1 MSLFSKLRHFT
12 TKLILNWLNP
22 EPDRSGQG
30 TNVTKASSENH
41 IPVVYGTR
49 EVGGTIVFMNTTNP
63 DDGDDVKNDLL
74 HLIVV
79 WCEGGI
85 DGVEDLWLNKIS
97 INDSKFD
104 AKDGGR
110 WAHAVHFPNG
120 MGNYTYSY
128 LKEAG
133 WDAASKNHKLQGLAC
148 SYIRLEWSIADDAPF
163 TGVPDLTAIIRG
175 KKVKNLHTGA
185 VEYSENPAYILHDY
199 LTASIYGKELAASE
213 IYLQSF
219 KDAATV
225 CDTLVPQYQGAS
237 ETQKLFT
244 CNQVIDTAQSI
255 LDNVELLGKSMRGI
269 IPIIN
274 GQLHLIIEQDEPVTP
289 EGLSERDFKSKIQY
303 SSGGKNKRYN
313 RVIVEYID
321 KEALYSEQ
329 DAIYPEKGSELE
341 QQWLAAD
348 NGVLLEHR
356 FKVSACTNYYEAR
369 QMARVIAMLSRESLN
384 FTVTASPIALQYTV
398 GDIVPITVKKLGWD
412 EKPFRLIKSNLQD
425 NGDYKL
431 TFKEHQPYIYNWLS
445 GVVRPPIPDS
455 NLPNPRQVAAPTEL
469 TATALDD
476 GHVKISWV
484 SAYTYFDVQI
494 YRNNTLIKRT
504 VTPQPEY
511 IITDLDA
518 GSFEIDIRARSNM
531 GYHSE
536 FVTLSFDVLTPGEP
550 IVSIDSATY
559 NTLVLSARVLG
570 AGLGTTFE
578 WQFLG
583 TNDNPRTEV
592 NTHSGYNYTFT
603 GLQPDTEY
611 NFKVRTKNVA
621 GVSPW
626 VAVSAST
633 TVADFAEY
641 IADLEIS
648 QLSQEAQNL
657 ISDINQQV
665 DRLRP
670 ETENNLPSLIAK
682 NIDAIT
688 GLTEKVE
695 VLDAENPNSI
705 PFKID
710 QLVDIVDVINAEN
723 PNNLQSQLAQST
735 SKINDLERI
744 TQVLDAS
751 SSASLPALIKIN
763 QIAIEKQ
770 RLEQQNLG
778 LSVLNVTSAYT
789 NWRNEY
795 ERRTLDNERLI
806 DAAAYVD
813 PDTGTIVN
821 RAYAYTDESFN
832 SAQLLIEGAES
843 KITLNA
849 KQIAQS
855 QNRITQAEATLK
867 LQAGQ
872 ITQRATFA
880 EVESQIAGA
889 LAALQPAYSWQ
900 FNTSAEGFTG
910 VDSHN
915 AQGYIVASSQVAT
928 PAISYDATE
937 NPMFRIRVRKH
948 VGATWRGDIKF
959 NGGTTALHLPEPASD
974 EWETLN
980 IDATGTA
987 GYAGTITSL
996 EFDLGSCDIDFIE
1009 VGKRGA
1015 NDLALAD
1022 ITARTTTLE
1031 NDINA
1036 RTGIM
1041 AQYATTA
1048 WVNALGFQTQSNV
1061 QALIDSFNTKYSISA
1076 VLQEFSDNNT
1086 ILKANAAQ
1094 TWIDGANATI
1104 REQVNSILNTE
1115 NGVND
1120 RIATAERSLDAIKG
1134 EISQSVSQI
1143 SGLELNV
1150 KEQGLADIIHA
1161 YNQLQQDNDL
1171 AAQGYSLS
1179 VATEKLT
1186 AVTNDVESLATQQL
1200 ELAGAFAQ
1208 NQAYLTSLNQAFANE
1223 RTARS
1228 SSERELRAEITREG
1242 QRSVAQANER
1252 LAATVGYCIDA
1263 DGNLVDEADAM
1274 ACIAAG
1280 HEWIDGPLVELI
1292 NEYTATYVNKQGFQ
1306 TAANVEQYINT
1317 LNAEYGVT
1325 ATIQQIND
1333 EGVIT
1338 AAKEAQQWINAADGT
1353 ITDLIT
1359 QYVNKPDGINT
1370 SISFAYDLIQ
1380 ANADEISATANAQ
1393 QQLSARFDQAE
1404 SDINTFNEALTNE
1417 QQARATMGSQ
1427 LRVEFQSQ
1435 DLAMLATANEFTR
1448 AVTGYCIDAEGNRVD
1463 EDDAIACE
1471 AAGHTWVDGPAV
1483 QRAVEISAAWVT
1495 LQGYQTQS
1503 NVQQSI
1509 NSWDASYGVTATIQ
1523 QINDDD
1529 VITAAKEAR
1538 SWINAA
1544 EGTIEDVITQYVNKP
1559 DGINTSLSF
1568 AYDLIQANADEL
1580 SAAAT
1585 ARQQL
1590 STRLEG
1596 AEADI
1601 ITTNEALTTEQQARA
1616 TMGSQLR
1623 VEFQSQDLAMLAT
1636 ANEFTRAVTGYCIDA
1651 EGNRVDEDD
1660 AIACETAG
1668 HTWVDGP
1675 AVQRAV
1681 EISAAW
1687 VTLQGF
1693 QTQSN
1698 VQQQLDT
1705 FNSTY
1710 QVSATLEQFAGNN
1723 TLQKAN
1729 NAQLFIDGAEEY
1741 IAQRITAYNAQ
1752 EGSVNA
1758 KFSDVQQRLDAAEGS
1773 LSTSIVQIQGLSQAQ
1788 QASDLNAVI
1797 AAYDALISE
1806 NELAELDVKAA
1817 LANEKLQAQTN
1828 EVESLAQQQLELAA
1842 LFNDSKAIIT
1852 SLNQAVSS
1860 QYQSSV
1866 IRDQRYQ
1873 ATFENVSARFSD
1885 VTTAIATIDEA
1896 NTLRDQEFESFVAD
1910 TIAQFDEVAETFASQ
1925 DQAFSTL
1932 QQTLTAKINEDTE
1945 AAKNEAV
1952 STAQQYTRTAV
1963 GYCVNAQGQITSESD
1978 AVQCVTDGGTWLAGP
1993 LAEYIENLQISDG
2006 ESTASIK
2013 QIRQVFT
2020 KENGQ
2025 LVARGGW
2032 TLDNNGR
2039 IVSIAGYND
2048 GETGH
2053 IDIGA
2058 DLLRFGVVVDGAFVP
2073 TSYID
2078 NADPANP
2085 VQVIRGRLVLG
2096 DGHTVNSLEDIR
2108 AQDGEDGKTPTVT
2121 QNPDGS
2127 YTISNGTDSVTIR
2140 DGENAP
2146 IPTVT
2151 NNGNGTYTVTD
2162 GSGNSVIVRDGED
2175 GYTPVKG
2182 TDYFDGNDGSFVSYI
2197 FKAAISKPSTPSG
2210 GSFDGATESFPSGW
2224 NDTPIY
2230 VSGQITWV
2238 SKTRYRIVNNTWTK
2252 TEWSSPVE
2260 YIIRGEKGE
2269 SVKGDAG
2276 ARGAGQY
2283 EVATSTGTWSDAIA
2297 NAAVPNGTPVAGDIV
2312 HIYKSSDITVGTY
2325 KKHNGSVW
2333 VGYTLV
2339 VDGNA
2344 LFPGSV
2350 DGGAFKAGTRI
2361 ESPRIDLIGTN
2372 FMKIELA
2379 SGFGPENLWYWYGPK
2394 FMKNGLPDLSMCTRA
2409 NATEWKDTN
2418 GNLFTKGTFI
2428 AGSLESS
2435 VSTSQLVSNPNREL
2449 EFTSN
2454 GNTIHF
2460 AISYSHRRIY
2470 YGPRDGGPT
2479 SVYCPSTQQFQPV
2492 SGTVYLE
2499 RWNGSSWVVI
2509 SSRSFSGTYSCEDG
2523 YFEGE
2528 PGTPNS
2534 PYVAMSLSNKS
2545 WTYNHTPG
2553 SGYQKYRVRAAVN
2566 NFQSNSGVGQFL
2578 SLAASE

>member
-30 TNVTKASSENH
+30 TNVSKASSENY

-49 EVGGTIVFMNTTNP
+49 EVAGTIVFMNTTDP

-74 HLIVV
+74 HIIVV

-110 WAHAVHFPNG
+110 WAHAIHFPNG

-175 KKVKNLHTGA
+175 KKVKNLHSGA
-185 VEYSENPAYILHDY
+185 IEYSENPAYILHDY
-199 LTASIYGKELAASE
+199 LTAKIYGKELASSD

-219 KDAATV
+219 KDAAAV

-237 ETQKLFT
+237 TTQKLFT
-244 CNQVIDTAQSI
+244 CNQVIDTAQSV
-255 LDNVELLGKSMRGI
+255 LDNVELLGKTMRGI

-274 GQLHLIIEQDEPVTP
+274 GKLHLIIEQDDPATP
-289 EGLSERDFKSKIQY
+289 EGLSDRDFKSKIQY

-329 DAIYPEKGSELE
+329 DAIYPEPDSELE
-341 QQWLAAD
+341 QQWLNED

-356 FKVSACTNYYEAR
+356 FKVSGCTNYYEAR
-369 QMARVIAMLSRESLN
+369 QMARVIAMLSRESLT
-384 FTVTASPIALQYTV
+384 FTVTAGPIAMQYTV
-398 GDIVPITVKKLGWD
+398 ADVVPINVDKLGWSS
-412 EKPFRLIKSNLQD
+412 KPFRLIKSQMLD

-536 FVTLSFDVLTPGEP
+536 FVTFAFDVATPGEP
-550 IVSIDSATY
+550 IVKIDSATY
-559 NTLVLSARVLG
+559 NTLVLSASVLG

-583 TNDNPRTEV
+583 TNANPRTEV

-611 NFKVRTKNVA
+611 NFKIRTKNVV

-626 VAVSAST
+626 VSVSART
-633 TVADFAEY
+633 TFSDLIEY
-641 IADLEIS
+641 INDIPLTK
-648 QLSQEAQNL
+648 LSPEAQDL
-657 ISDINQQV
+657 INDINQQV

-670 ETENNLPSLIAK
+670 ETEDNLPSLIAK
-682 NIDAIT
+682 NINAIT
-688 GLTEKVE
+688 GLAEKVE
-695 VLDAENPNSI
+695 V
-705 PFKID
+705 ID
-710 QLVDIVDVINAEN
+710 AEN
-723 PNNLQSQLAQST
+723 PNNLQSQLAQSN
-735 SKINDLERI
+735 SKINELERV
-744 TQVLDAS
+744 TEVLDAS
-751 SSASLPALIKIN
+751 KNNSLPALIKIN
-763 QIAIEKQ
+763 QIAIESQ
-770 RLEQQNLG
+770 RLQQQDLG
-778 LSVLNVTSAYT
+778 LSVLNVTAAYT

-795 ERRTLDNERLI
+795 ERRAFNNERLI
-806 DAAAYVD
+806 DAAVYVD

-821 RAYAYTDESFN
+821 RAFAYTDESFN

-855 QNRITQAEATLK
+855 QNRITQAEATLVI
-867 LQAGQ
+867 QAAQ
-872 ITQRATFA
+872 INQRATFA
-880 EVESQIAGA
+880 QVEGQIAGA

-900 FNTSAEGFTG
+900 FNTGVEGFAG
-910 VDSHN
+910 ADSHH
-915 AQGYIVASSQVAT
+915 AQGYIVATNPVST
-928 PAISYDATE
+928 PVISYDATE

-948 VGATWRGDIKF
+948 AGATWKGNISF
-959 NGGTTALHLPEPASD
+959 NGGATLLHLREPTTD
-974 EWETLN
+974 DWETLTL
-980 IDATGTA
+980 DATGTN
-987 GYAGTITSL
+987 GYVGTITSL
-996 EFDLGSCDIDFIE
+996 AFDLGPCDIDSIE

-1061 QALIDSFNTKYSISA
+1061 QTLIDSFNTQYNISA
-1076 VLQEFSDNNT
+1076 VLQAFSDNNT

-1094 TWIDGANATI
+1094 SWIDGANATI
-1104 REQVNSILNTE
+1104 RDQVTSILNNE
-1115 NGVND
+1115 DGVNQ
-1120 RIATAERSLDAIKG
+1120 RIASAEQSLDAIKG
-1134 EISQSVSQI
+1134 EISQSVTQI
-1143 SGLELNV
+1143 SGLELDV
-1150 KEQGLADIIHA
+1150 KEQGLADILQA
-1161 YNQLQQDNDL
+1161 YNQLQQDKDL
-1171 AAQGYSLS
+1171 AEQGYSLA
-1179 VATEKLT
+1179 VANEKLT
-1186 AVTNDVESLATQQL
+1186 AVTNDVSSLATQQL

-1223 RTARS
+1223 RSARS
-1228 SSERELRAEITREG
+1228 STERELRAEITQEG
-1242 QRSVAQANER
+1242 ERSVAQANER
-1252 LAATVGYCIDA
+1252 LEATVGYCIDA
-1263 DGNLVDEADAM
+1263 EGNRVDEVDAL

-1280 HEWIDGPLVELI
+1280 HEWIAGPLVELI
-1292 NEYTATYVNKQGFQ
+1292 NNYTAVFVGAQGFQ
-1306 TAANVEQYINT
+1306 TASNVQQFISTFDGEHGI
-1317 LNAEYGVT
+1317 T

-1333 EGVIT
+1333 DGVIE

-1353 ITDLIT
+1353 ITNLIT

-1393 QQLSARFDQAE
+1393 QQLSARMGDAE
-1404 SDINTFNEALTNE
+1404 SDINTAQEAITTE
-1417 QQARATMGSQ
+1417 QQARASMGSQ
-1427 LRVEFQSQ
+1427 LRIEFQNQ

-1448 AVTGYCIDAEGNRVD
+1448 AVTGYCVDA
-1463 EDDAIACE
+1463 
-1471 AAGHTWVDGPAV
+1471 
-1483 QRAVEISAAWVT
+1483 Q
-1495 LQGYQTQS
+1495 
-1503 NVQQSI
+1503 
-1509 NSWDASYGVTATIQ
+1509 
-1523 QINDDD
+1523 
-1529 VITAAKEAR
+1529 
-1538 SWINAA
+1538 
-1544 EGTIEDVITQYVNKP
+1544 
-1559 DGINTSLSF
+1559 
-1568 AYDLIQANADEL
+1568 
-1580 SAAAT
+1580 
-1585 ARQQL
+1585 
-1590 STRLEG
+1590 
-1596 AEADI
+1596 
-1601 ITTNEALTTEQQARA
+1601 
-1616 TMGSQLR
+1616 
-1623 VEFQSQDLAMLAT
+1623 
-1636 ANEFTRAVTGYCIDA
+1636 
-1651 EGNRVDEDD
+1651 GNRVDEDD

-1698 VQQQLDT
+1698 VQQSLNT
-1705 FNSTY
+1705 FDATY
-1710 QVSATLEQFAGNN
+1710 KVSATLQQFSDND

-1729 NAQLFIDGAEEY
+1729 NAQQFINGAESY

-1752 EGSVNA
+1752 EDGVDA
-1758 KFSDVQQRLDAAEGS
+1758 KFSDVQERLDAAEGTI
-1773 LSTSIVQIQGLSQAQ
+1773 STSIVQIQGLNQAQ
-1788 QASDLNAVI
+1788 QATDLNAVI
-1797 AAYDALISE
+1797 AAYNALLSD

-1817 LANEKLQAQTN
+1817 FANEKLQAQTT
-1828 EVESLAQQQLELAA
+1828 ELESLAQQQLELAA

-1852 SLNQAVSS
+1852 SLNQAVSN

-1885 VTTAIATIDEA
+1885 VTSAIATIDEA
-1896 NTLRDQEFESFVAD
+1896 NTVRDEEFESFVAD
-1910 TIAQFDEVAETFASQ
+1910 TIAQFDEVTETFASQ
-1925 DQAFSTL
+1925 NQAFSTL
-1932 QQTLTAKINEDTE
+1932 QQTLTAKINEDTA

-1963 GYCVNAQGQITSESD
+1963 GYCVNAEGQITSETD
-1978 AVQCVTDGGTWLAGP
+1978 AVQCVTDGGNWISGP
-1993 LAEYIENLQISDG
+1993 LAEYIENLQIRDG
-2006 ESTASIK
+2006 DNSASIK
-2013 QIRQVFT
+2013 QLRQLFT
-2020 KENGQ
+2020 TVDGK

-2039 IVSIAGYND
+2039 VVGIAGYND
-2048 GETGH
+2048 GEVGNL
-2053 IDIGA
+2053 
-2058 DLLRFGVVVDGAFVP
+2058 DLVGDVIRQGVMINGTFVP
-2073 TSYID
+2073 TSYVD
-2078 NADPANP
+2078 NSDPANP
-2085 VQVIRGRLVLG
+2085 VHIFKGRLVLG
-2096 DGHTVNSLEDIR
+2096 DGHTVSNLDDIK
-2108 AQDGEDGKTPTVT
+2108 AQNGKDGITPTLST
-2121 QNPDGS
+2121 NPDGS
-2127 YTISNGTDSVTIR
+2127 YTISNGTDSITIR

-2151 NNGNGTYTVTD
+2151 NNGDGTYTVTD
-2162 GSGNSVIVRDGED
+2162 GEGNSVIVKDGQD

-2182 TDYFDGNDGSFVSYI
+2182 TDYFDGNDGSFVSYV
-2197 FKAAISKPSTPSG
+2197 FKASTSKPSTPSG
-2210 GSFDGATESFPSGW
+2210 GSFDGATESFPTGW
-2224 NDTPIY
+2224 SDTPVY

-2252 TEWSSPVE
+2252 TGWSSPVE
-2260 YIIRGEKGE
+2260 YII
-2269 SVKGDAG
+2269 KGDKG
-2276 ARGAGQY
+2276 NPGDSIKGDKGDRGAGRY
-2283 EVATSTGTWSDAIA
+2283 IIGNTEGIWYNSIA
-2297 NAAVPNGTPVAGDIV
+2297 NSAVPDGIPVINDIV
-2312 HIYKSSDITVGTY
+2312 TIYKLSNPAVEDTRRY
-2325 KKHNGSVW
+2325 NGSTW
-2333 VGYTLV
+2333 VSYALHVHGDALIDGT
-2339 VDGNA
+2339 VDGRVFRAN
-2344 LFPGSV
+2344 
-2350 DGGAFKAGTRI
+2350 TRI
-2361 ESPRIDLIGTN
+2361 ESPRIDLIGGA

-2379 SGFGPENLWYWYGPK
+2379 SGFGPDNLWYWYGPK
-2394 FMKNGLPDLSMCTRA
+2394 IMSNGLPDLNKLRKS
-2409 NATEWKDTN
+2409 NALEWKDTAGNAYFGGAITAGILSTALSTTNLSATASVTIGPFGSN
-2418 GNLFTKGTFI
+2418 GGIIDLVCSLLATSNASGHSDTSPSAPPAPTYTINLYEYINGGWLSRKSQTFTGN
-2428 AGSLESS
+2428 SS
-2435 VSTSQLVSNPNREL
+2435 VSSEFDFESKKYIWSTSQSCSGSFTYTDNKLNTSNRTYKLSITARTGFQTSGSYDPSQKLTLVS
-2449 EFTSN
+2449 
-2454 GNTIHF
+2454 
-2460 AISYSHRRIY
+2460 
-2470 YGPRDGGPT
+2470 
-2479 SVYCPSTQQFQPV
+2479 Q
-2492 SGTVYLE
+2492 
-2499 RWNGSSWVVI
+2499 
-2509 SSRSFSGTYSCEDG
+2509 ED
-2523 YFEGE
+2523 
-2528 PGTPNS
+2528 
-2534 PYVAMSLSNKS
+2534 
-2545 WTYNHTPG
+2545 
-2553 SGYQKYRVRAAVN
+2553 
-2566 NFQSNSGVGQFL
+2566 
-2578 SLAASE
+2578 

>member
-289 EGLSERDFKSKIQY
+289 EGLSEREFKSKIQY

-329 DAIYPEKGSELE
+329 DAIYPEPDSELE
-341 QQWLAAD
+341 QQWLNED

-356 FKVSACTNYYEAR
+356 FKVSGCTNYYEAR
-369 QMARVIAMLSRESLN
+369 QMARVIAMLSRESIN
-384 FTVTASPIALQYTV
+384 FTVTANPIALQYTV
-398 GDIVPITVKKLGWD
+398 GDIVPISVKKLGWD

-445 GVVRPPIPDS
+445 GVIRPPIPDS

-688 GLTEKVE
+688 GLTEKVQ
-695 VLDAENPNSI
+695 V
-705 PFKID
+705 ID
-710 QLVDIVDVINAEN
+710 AEN
-723 PNNLQSQLAQST
+723 PNNLQQQLADSN
-735 SKINDLERI
+735 SKISDLERV
-744 TQVLDAS
+744 TEVLDATKNN
-751 SSASLPALIKIN
+751 SLPALIKIN
-763 QIAIEKQ
+763 QIAIESQ
-770 RLEQQNLG
+770 RLEQQDFG
-778 LSVLNVTSAYT
+778 LTLIDVSSAYT

-795 ERRTLDNERLI
+795 ERRAFNNERLI
-806 DAAAYVD
+806 DAAVYVD
-813 PDTGTIVN
+813 PDSGTIVN

-872 ITQRATFA
+872 ITQRATFS
-880 EVESQIAGA
+880 EVESKIAGA

-900 FNTSAEGFTG
+900 FNTGVEGFTG
-910 VDSHN
+910 VDSHH
-915 AQGYIVASSQVAT
+915 AQGYIVATSQIVT
-928 PAISYDATE
+928 PTVSFDASE

-948 VGATWRGDIKF
+948 TGSTWKGDITF
-959 NGGTTALHLPEPASD
+959 NGGATLLHLREPTTD
-974 EWETLN
+974 DWETLTL
-980 IDATGTA
+980 DATGTA
-987 GYAGTITSL
+987 GYEGTITSL
-996 EFDLGSCDIDFIE
+996 AFDLGACDIDSIE

-1022 ITARTTTLE
+1022 ITARTTTIE
-1031 NDINA
+1031 QDINA

-1061 QALIDSFNTKYSISA
+1061 QALIDSFNTTYGISA
-1076 VLQEFSDNNT
+1076 VLQEFNDNDT
-1086 ILKANAAQ
+1086 VVKANIAKS
-1094 TWIDGANATI
+1094 WVDGANATI
-1104 REQVNSILNTE
+1104 RNQVTSILNSEDGITDTLTILSDELNALAGQITQSITSIDGLAERIDLQELTDLELLSYIEE
-1115 NGVND
+1115 NDAILALANQKLSALSDDVD
-1120 RIATAERSLDAIKG
+1120 AIATETLDLITQT
-1134 EISQSVSQI
+1134 ESQAAT
-1143 SGLELNV
+1143 L
-1150 KEQGLADIIHA
+1150 
-1161 YNQLQQDNDL
+1161 NQLNQ
-1171 AAQGYSLS
+1171 SLIDERQARVQS
-1179 VATEKLT
+1179 E
-1186 AVTNDVESLATQQL
+1186 QQL
-1200 ELAGAFAQ
+1200 RTEIE
-1208 NQAYLTSLNQAFANE
+1208 NE
-1223 RTARS
+1223 GN
-1228 SSERELRAEITREG
+1228 RAI
-1242 QRSVAQANER
+1242 AQANED
-1252 LAATVGYCIDA
+1252 LQAAIGYCVDA
-1263 DGNLVDEADAM
+1263 DGNRVDAEDAV
-1274 ACIAAG
+1274 ACEAAG
-1280 HEWIDGPLVELI
+1280 HTWVDGAFVERL
-1292 NEYTATYVNKQGFQ
+1292 NNYTAAFINSKGYQ
-1306 TAANVEQYINT
+1306 TAANVEQFIST
-1317 LNAEYGVT
+1317 FDSQYGIT

-1333 EGVIT
+1333 EDIIT
-1338 AAKEAQQWINAADGT
+1338 AAKEAQQWINGAEGT
-1353 ITDLIT
+1353 IESLIT
-1359 QYVNKPDGINT
+1359 QYVNKPDGINNT
-1370 SISFAYDLIQ
+1370 ISFAYDLIQ
-1380 ANADEISATANAQ
+1380 ANADEISATSQAQ
-1393 QQLSARFDQAE
+1393 QQLSARMADAE
-1404 SDINTFNEALTNE
+1404 ADINTFNIALTTE
-1417 QQARATMGSQ
+1417 QQARASMGAQ
-1427 LRVEFQSQ
+1427 LRVEFQTQ

-1448 AVTGYCIDAEGNRVD
+1448 AVTGYCVDAQGNRVD

-1471 AAGHTWVDGPAV
+1471 AAGHSWVDGPAV
-1483 QRAVEISAAWVT
+1483 QRAVEISA
-1495 LQGYQTQS
+1495 S
-1503 NVQQSI
+1503 
-1509 NSWDASYGVTATIQ
+1509 
-1523 QINDDD
+1523 
-1529 VITAAKEAR
+1529 
-1538 SWINAA
+1538 
-1544 EGTIEDVITQYVNKP
+1544 
-1559 DGINTSLSF
+1559 
-1568 AYDLIQANADEL
+1568 
-1580 SAAAT
+1580 
-1585 ARQQL
+1585 
-1590 STRLEG
+1590 
-1596 AEADI
+1596 
-1601 ITTNEALTTEQQARA
+1601 
-1616 TMGSQLR
+1616 
-1623 VEFQSQDLAMLAT
+1623 
-1636 ANEFTRAVTGYCIDA
+1636 
-1651 EGNRVDEDD
+1651 
-1660 AIACETAG
+1660 
-1668 HTWVDGP
+1668 
-1675 AVQRAV
+1675 
-1681 EISAAW
+1681 W

-1698 VQQQLDT
+1698 VQQSLNT
-1705 FNSTY
+1705 FDATY
-1710 QVSATLEQFAGNN
+1710 KVSATLQQFADND

-1729 NAQLFIDGAEEY
+1729 NAQQFINGAEAY

-1752 EGSVNA
+1752 EDGVNA
-1758 KFSDVQQRLDAAEGS
+1758 KFSDVQERLDAAEGS
-1773 LSTSIVQIQGLSQAQ
+1773 ISSSVVQIQGLEQSQ

-1797 AAYDALISE
+1797 AAYNTLVSE
-1806 NELAELDVKAA
+1806 KELAELDVKAA
-1817 LANEKLQAQTN
+1817 IANEKLQAQTT
-1828 EVESLAQQQLELAA
+1828 ELESLAQQQLDLAA

-1852 SLNQAVSS
+1852 SLNQAVSN

-1873 ATFENVSARFSD
+1873 ATFGNVSARFSD

-1896 NTLRDQEFESFVAD
+1896 NTVRDEELESFVAD
-1910 TIAQFDEVAETFASQ
+1910 TIAQFDEVTETFASQ
-1925 DQAFSTL
+1925 EQAYTEL
-1932 QQTLTAKINEDTE
+1932 QQTLTAKIDEDTE
-1945 AAKNEAV
+1945 AAKNAAV
-1952 STAQQYTRTAV
+1952 STAQEYTRTAV
-1963 GYCVNAQGQITSESD
+1963 GYCVNADGQITNEND
-1978 AVQCVTDGGTWLAGP
+1978 AVQCVADGGSWVNGP
-1993 LAEYIENLQISDG
+1993 LAEFIANMQISDG
-2006 ESTASIK
+2006 DSSASIK
-2013 QIRQVFT
+2013 QLRQLFT
-2020 KENGQ
+2020 TVDGK

-2039 IVSIAGYND
+2039 VVGIAGYND
-2048 GETGH
+2048 GEVGNL
-2053 IDIGA
+2053 
-2058 DLLRFGVVVDGAFVP
+2058 DLVGDVIRQGVMVNGTFVP

-2078 NADPANP
+2078 NSDPAKP
-2085 VQVIRGRLVLG
+2085 VHTFKGRLVLG
-2096 DGHTVNSLEDIR
+2096 DGHAVNSLEDIK
-2108 AQDGEDGKTPTVT
+2108 AQDGKDGADGITPTITV
-2121 QNPDGS
+2121 NPDGS

-2151 NNGNGTYTVTD
+2151 DNGDGTYTVTD
-2162 GSGNSVIVRDGED
+2162 GSGNSIVVRDGED
-2175 GYTPVKG
+2175 GKNGEDGYTPLKG
-2182 TDYFDGNDGSFVSYI
+2182 TDYFDGNDGSFVSYV
-2197 FKAAISKPSTPSG
+2197 FKAATSKPSTPSG
-2210 GSFDGATESFPSGW
+2210 GAFDGTTESFPSGW
-2224 NDTPIY
+2224 SDTPVY
-2230 VSGQITWV
+2230 VNGQITWV
-2238 SKTRYRIVNNTWTK
+2238 SKTRYRIENNAWTK
-2252 TEWSSPVE
+2252 TGWSSPVE
-2260 YIIRGEKGE
+2260 YII
-2269 SVKGDAG
+2269 KGDKG
-2276 ARGAGQY
+2276 ADGQKGNDGQDGNDGADGSRGSIEVQ
-2283 EVATSTGTWSDAIA
+2283 VATSSGAWSDSVA
-2297 NAAVPNGTPVAGDIV
+2297 NSSVPGAPVIHDRV
-2312 HIYKSSDITVGTY
+2312 TIYKSSDPATQTT
-2325 KKHNGSVW
+2325 KRFNGSSW
-2333 VGYTLV
+2333 VSYALQVHGSAIIDETL
-2339 VDGNA
+2339 DA
-2344 LFPGSV
+2344 RAIRAGS
-2350 DGGAFKAGTRI
+2350 RM

-2394 FMKNGLPDLSMCTRA
+2394 FMKNGLPDLSKCTRA

-2418 GNLFTKGTFI
+2418 GNSFTKGSFI

-2435 VSTSQLVSNPNREL
+2435 VTTSHLVNNPSREL
-2449 EFTSN
+2449 EITSN
-2454 GNTIHF
+2454 GNTINF
-2460 AISYSHRRIY
+2460 AVSYSHRRTK
-2470 YGPRDGGPT
+2470 YGPTDGGPT
-2479 SVYCPSTQQFQPV
+2479 SVHCPATQQFQPT
-2492 SGTVYLE
+2492 SGTLYLE
-2499 RWNGSSWVVI
+2499 RWNGSSWTVI
-2509 SSRSFSGTYSCEDG
+2509 QSKSFSGTYSCSDG
-2523 YFEGE
+2523 TYERE
-2528 PGTPNS
+2528 QGTPNV
-2534 PYVAMSLSNKS
+2534 PYIASSSSSKS
-2545 WTYNHTPG
+2545 FTTTHRPG
-2553 SGYQKYRVRAAVN
+2553 SGYQKYRVRAQVN
-2566 NFQSNSGVGQFL
+2566 NFYAVSGVGQYL
-2578 SLAASE
+2578 SLAVSE